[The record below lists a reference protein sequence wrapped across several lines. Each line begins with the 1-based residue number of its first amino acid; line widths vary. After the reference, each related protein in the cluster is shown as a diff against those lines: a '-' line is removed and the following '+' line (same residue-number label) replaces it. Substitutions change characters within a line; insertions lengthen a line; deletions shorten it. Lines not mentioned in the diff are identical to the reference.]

1 MWYRASVG
9 RQLVVMVLSSMAAL
23 FLLYGIWQVSQVR
36 DATEQRVQRDVAN
49 LVKLRATEVQ
59 GFFHAKGQLI
69 HSIFSN
75 PQVLDWFERYDD
87 RGGDI
92 AGIEQYQDVTEYFR
106 FFSDNDRAIKS
117 IFFGSANT
125 FEYFDLNG
133 RYARR
138 SYYTNNPP

>member
-92 AGIEQYQDVTEYFR
+92 AVIEQYQDVTEYFR

-125 FEYFDLNG
+125 YE
-133 RYARR
+133 
-138 SYYTNNPP
+138 